1 MTTGRSTR
9 LSSFARKYIA
19 DFVETHLAGYTGM
32 LNVETID
39 GKIIELHLWFSPQW
53 PNLYG
58 SWFTSSLVD
67 LYCGKGWTGPL
78 TSMSTTPVGYS
89 VPLRDDEEYA
99 ETGTI
104 LAENTLRRLESMFNV
119 ESITM
124 QYSREKPLESTPRPL
139 GGCRIAWVSGYDL
152 ARCKLTRSAL
162 QAYLHQLDDTE
173 QWIY

>member
-1 MTTGRSTR
+1 
-9 LSSFARKYIA
+9 
-19 DFVETHLAGYTGM
+19 VETHLAGYTGM

-39 GKIIELHLWFSPQW
+39 GKVIELHLWFSPQW

-67 LYCGKGWTGPL
+67 LYCGKRWTGPL
-78 TSMSTTPVGYS
+78 TSMSTTPVGYC
-89 VPLRDDEEYA
+89 VPLWDDEKYA
-99 ETGTI
+99 MTGT
-104 LAENTLRRLESMFNV
+104 TLTDNALRQLESMLNV

-124 QYSREKPLESTPRPL
+124 EYSREKPLESNPRPL
-139 GGCRIAWVSGYDL
+139 GGFRVAWVNGYDL
-152 ARCKLTRSAL
+152 TMCKLARSAL